1 MSSGWSLPSLV
12 AICREALALY
22 YLVRGQLKRF
32 RAVLVYCLYGICSSL
47 TETLSYAASGLRPGT
62 YARVYWVNDLVE
74 HAIVILL
81 VIALIRT
88 ALENHPQRKLAGS
101 LLLVAALTFAVGSVV
116 VFQGPNLT
124 RWMTPVSRNLSFCEE
139 GLNLILW
146 AILIQR
152 RDDDHQLLLV
162 SAGIGIQVTG
172 EVIGHTLRLYTALQS
187 SLWIP
192 NLLVTASAVLWL
204 LIWIW

>member
-22 YLVRGQLKRF
+22 YLVRGPLKRF
-32 RAVLVYCLYGICSSL
+32 RAVLMYCLFGIFSSL
-47 TETLSYAASGLRPGT
+47 TETLSYGASGLRPVT

-101 LLLVAALTFAVGSVV
+101 LLLVAAPTFRVGAWGAL
-116 VFQGPNLT
+116 QGPHL
-124 RWMTPVSRNLSFCEE
+124 
-139 GLNLILW
+139 
-146 AILIQR
+146 
-152 RDDDHQLLLV
+152 
-162 SAGIGIQVTG
+162 
-172 EVIGHTLRLYTALQS
+172 
-187 SLWIP
+187 
-192 NLLVTASAVLWL
+192 
-204 LIWIW
+204 